1 MDRIDKLLEKYFR
14 AETSL
19 EEENELKAY
28 FLAENIKPELMQYK
42 PLFMLFEAERK
53 TKFTEQLPEF
63 SELPSKSSKNIYLR
77 WISAGMS
84 IAAVLL
90 IAIILIKPQYGTAR
104 DYAILNGKYTDNEEL
119 VMQMASSKIE
129 SVSGVISRTMKPV
142 ENISKVRNSL
152 EPVRKIAEMTNNNE

>member
-28 FLAENIKPELMQYK
+28 FLAENIKPQLMQYK

-142 ENISKVRNSL
+142 ENIAGTKNC
-152 EPVRKIAEMTNNNE
+152 RKD